1 MPVREPIMTTLAA
14 WAREMM
20 DVAAREAAAFIS
32 RRSAATIVLFSSIV
46 LHHYLLGIIVYQ
58 RDVLRDDHGWRKLPR
73 GYCFLGTDLTGASSV
88 TFSGTP
94 AAFTVVSPSEITTTV
109 PAGATT
115 GTVEVNTPNGTVSS
129 DLPFHV
135 L

>member
-1 MPVREPIMTTLAA
+1 MSTNGTFYGTTTGGGSFLGGTVFSVSVGLGSFVKTLPNSRGVGEPVRI
-14 WAREMM
+14 
-20 DVAAREAAAFIS
+20 
-32 RRSAATIVLFSSIV
+32 
-46 LHHYLLGIIVYQ
+46 
-58 RDVLRDDHGWRKLPR
+58 
-73 GYCFLGTDLTGASSV
+73 LGTDLTGASSV